1 MVGRSANVAGKVRV
15 NHGKGAETVMTRSTM
30 AGKLPVK
37 NDLGFFE
44 IRMESIGGLGANVAG
59 KILTEAAILGMGLN
73 GAGFASYGSEKKGT
87 PVKAYV
93 RLCEADHQV
102 RVNSPIEEPHV
113 LAIFHEALAKSVP
126 VTAGAVPGK
135 TTVLLNTRKTPDGA
149 RDFLRLEGGM
159 VGTVD
164 AMEVAMATGSRVNM
178 VMMGA
183 ICRAAGFFE
192 WKALEEAVQE
202 AFGKKYPALMK
213 GNLEALRRGRDEVKI
228 KEIPVDGKYPAR
240 PFRREEPRLGYE
252 NAPMGG
258 TIYEVGNMRFKDLST
273 SRTGMIPLF
282 LMDKCTRCGECDI
295 TCPDYCFVWERG
307 KDPKTGKD
315 GMVLLGID
323 YQYCKGCLRCTHI
336 CKFGALVPAKEAEQ
350 DMDAITVKQKTLKQ
364 EPRRRG

>member
-1 MVGRSANVAGKVRV
+1 
-15 NHGKGAETVMTRSTM
+15 MTQSKA

-59 KILTEAAILGMGLN
+59 KILTETAILGMGLN

-87 PVKAYV
+87 PVKAFV
-93 RLCEADHQV
+93 RVCEADQKV
-102 RVNSPIEEPHV
+102 RVNSPVEEPHV
-113 LAIFHEALAKSVP
+113 LAIFHEALAKSIP
-126 VTAGAVPGK
+126 VTAGAKAGK
-135 TTVLLNTRKTPDGA
+135 TTVILNSRRTPAEA
-149 RDFLRLEGGM
+149 RDYLKLEGGR

-183 ICRAAGFFE
+183 IAKAAGFFD
-192 WKALEEAVQE
+192 WKALENAVGE

-213 GNLEALRRGRDEVKI
+213 GNLTALKRGYDEVKF
-228 KEIPVDGKYPAR
+228 EEFAADGKFAAT
-240 PFRREEPRLGYE
+240 PFRREIPKLGYE
-252 NAPMGG
+252 NAPIGG
-258 TIYEVGNMRFKDLST
+258 TIYSVGNMRFKDLST

-282 LMDKCTRCGECDI
+282 ILEKCTRCGECDI
-295 TCPDYCFVWERG
+295 TCPDYCFVWEKG

-323 YQYCKGCLRCTHI
+323 YQFCKGCLRCTHI
-336 CKFGALVPAKEAEQ
+336 CKFGALVPVKEAEQ
-350 DMDAITVKQKTLKQ
+350 DMDTITVKHKHLK
-364 EPRRRG
+364 

>member
-1 MVGRSANVAGKVRV
+1 MAKVKTAV
-15 NHGKGAETVMTRSTM
+15 
-30 AGKLPVK
+30 KLPVK

-59 KILTEAAILGMGLN
+59 KILTEAAIIGMGLN

-87 PVKAYV
+87 PVKAFV
-93 RLCEADHQV
+93 RVCEAGHQV
-102 RVNSPIEEPHV
+102 RINSPVEEPHV

-135 TTVLLNTRKTPDGA
+135 TTVILNTRKTPREA
-149 RDFLRLEGGM
+149 RAFLKLEGGK
-159 VGTVD
+159 VGVVD
-164 AMEVAMATGSRVNM
+164 AMEIAMATGSRVNM

-183 ICRAAGFFE
+183 IAKASGFFD
-192 WKALEEAVQE
+192 WKALEDAVRE
-202 AFGKKYPALMK
+202 AFGKKYAALMK
-213 GNLEALRRGRDEVKI
+213 GNLEALKRGHNEVKI
-228 KEIPVDGKYPAR
+228 EEIPADGKYPPT
-240 PFRREEPRLGYE
+240 PFRREEPKLGYE

-258 TIYEVGNMRFKDLST
+258 AIYTVGNMRFKDLST

-282 LMDKCTRCGECDI
+282 LLDQCTRCGECDI

-350 DMDAITVKQKTLKQ
+350 DMETITVKHKFL
-364 EPRRRG
+364 E